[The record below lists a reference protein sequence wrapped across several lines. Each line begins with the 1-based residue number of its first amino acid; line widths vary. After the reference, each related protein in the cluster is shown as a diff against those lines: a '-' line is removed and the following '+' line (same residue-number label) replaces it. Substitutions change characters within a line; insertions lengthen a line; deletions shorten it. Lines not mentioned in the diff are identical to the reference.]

1 MTQIV
6 QMSPAELRDALAR
19 DEVLLVDVREV
30 PEYAAER
37 IPGALLYPLS
47 TFEPRALSAQG
58 RKLVMQCLRG
68 GRSMQAAQ
76 RLAAAGCGEVY
87 NLDGGITAW
96 KEAGLPLIRIDPATG
111 QVVEHGRV

>member
-1 MTQIV
+1 MPQII
-6 QMSPAELRDALAR
+6 QMSPAELRDALAK

-30 PEYAAER
+30 QEYAAER
-37 IPGALLYPLS
+37 IPGAVLYPLS
-47 TFEPRALSAQG
+47 TFDPRALSAQG

-76 RLAAAGCGEVY
+76 RLAAAGCDEIY

>member
-1 MTQIV
+1 MTAIV
-6 QMSPAELRDALAR
+6 QMTPAELREGLQKG
-19 DEVLLVDVREV
+19 EVLLVDVREV
-30 PEYAAER
+30 HEYAAER
-37 IPGALLYPLS
+37 IPGALLFPLS
-47 TFEPRALSAQG
+47 TFEPAAVSAQG

-76 RLAAAGCGEVY
+76 RLAAAGCEEVY

-96 KEAGLPLIRIDPATG
+96 KEAGLPLIRVDPATG